1 MWTQPQT
8 LLGSSVQAGP
18 ALRPGAAGA
27 GHCGLGSL
35 PPQFICTP
43 RKENEGL
50 QCPRTHEPPDT
61 RAAHTSSPR
70 ATAERGQAQPSDAGQ
85 TEGRPPQWRGAGA
98 AAARTNQPQADI
110 GRTPGTGGAGPQST
124 ADIRPRAT
132 VITTRRPRPRQKPT
146 SPRRLHQRRPRG
158 EPASENAAEPS
169 QVAISKGK
177 DPDYANGGKAAMDS
191 RASDAIN
198 KSKVDTCASN
208 PSQRRPSRLWGKRS
222 LALPPRLEC
231 LFRSSCGSR
240 RVTSRPGFPPPEG
253 SHLGCQ
259 LLPL

>member
-70 ATAERGQAQPSDAGQ
+70 ATAERGQAQP
-85 TEGRPPQWRGAGA
+85 R
-98 AAARTNQPQADI
+98 
-110 GRTPGTGGAGPQST
+110 TGGAGPQST

-158 EPASENAAEPS
+158 EPASENAAETS

-177 DPDYANGGKAAMDS
+177 DPDYANGSKAAMDS

-240 RVTSRPGFPPPEG
+240 RATSRPGFPPPEG